1 MLINISNH
9 SYALWKPKQLITA
22 LEKFDKVEDF
32 FMPEVNPA
40 FTADQV
46 REMASKIIADI
57 FIQYQHTDETINLL
71 IAGEQ
76 SLVFYLISFGLQN
89 QIPCFVATSKR
100 NTVLNS
106 DGTKTIQFEF
116 EQFRQIIK

>member
-46 REMASKIIADI
+46 REMASKIIADDSSGNAT
-57 FIQYQHTDETINLL
+57 FSGTVTANDFNSFR
-71 IAGEQ
+71 A
-76 SLVFYLISFGLQN
+76 SL
-89 QIPCFVATSKR
+89 PA

>member
-57 FIQYQHTDETINLL
+57 FIQYQHTKTKHANHFFITSTFLQKCKQL
-71 IAGEQ
+71 KFPVY
-76 SLVFYLISFGLQN
+76 VFLRKIKLDYL
-89 QIPCFVATSKR
+89 K
-100 NTVLNS
+100 
-106 DGTKTIQFEF
+106 
-116 EQFRQIIK
+116 